1 MESKYIVAIVALS
14 IFLIMFL
21 IFFVLLARRRKT
33 EAKLQA
39 WLHEVYSDK
48 NLIRLDYETSGGD
61 EAVQSSER
69 GIRYAE
75 DLVSTEE
82 KEPNDEVQLKIEEAF
97 SKIESE
103 GIEEITGNYNPQQ

>member
-48 NLIRLDYETSGGD
+48 NLVRLDYETSGG
-61 EAVQSSER
+61 EEPAPSSEH
-69 GIRYAE
+69 GIRYAK
-75 DLVSTEE
+75 DFISAEE
-82 KEPNDEVQLKIEEAF
+82 KESNDEVQLKIEEAF
-97 SKIESE
+97 SKIESV
-103 GIEEITGNYNPQQ
+103 GIEEITGNYNPQ

>member
-1 MESKYIVAIVALS
+1 MLFRS
-14 IFLIMFL
+14 
-21 IFFVLLARRRKT
+21 
-33 EAKLQA
+33 
-39 WLHEVYSDK
+39 
-48 NLIRLDYETSGGD
+48 